1 MWAIAHDLLALGQVT
16 SEDERSS
23 KKPNV
28 GLPVQTPARSW
39 GLCPFARW
47 CSVEGYDGRTRVV
60 AWLGCPLVCS
70 DTVGVTASNY
80 LSRTVF
86 YKQSAGGFLCNTIPI
101 DFSKNAAVWKMCI
114 MYNKFSP
121 VVTYKRVSPFYHFWN
136 TVLTAWGK
144 EEGKK
149 QGGKRVKAAL
159 QAAPEN
165 YHHILPSCS
174 WLLRGRKSI
183 FASPCC
189 PAAPYCRTWEQPQCR
204 HQSQPAP
211 PLEIGVLQ
219 WVQQFLSPRSSFA
232 VVASLLIL

>member
-16 SEDERSS
+16 SEEKRSS
-23 KKPNV
+23 EKPNV
-28 GLPVQTPARSW
+28 GLPVQTPTRSW

-47 CSVEGYDGRTRVV
+47 CSVGGYDGRTRVV

-136 TVLTAWGK
+136 TVLTAWREGGREKARRKKGK
-144 EEGKK
+144 SSLAGSTRKLPPHFAKLFLALEGKK
-149 QGGKRVKAAL
+149 KHFCFSLLSSHSILQDMRAASV
-159 QAAPEN
+159 QAPE
-165 YHHILPSCS
+165 P
-174 WLLRGRKSI
+174 
-183 FASPCC
+183 ASTALGDRC
-189 PAAPYCRTWEQPQCR
+189 PPVSAAI
-204 HQSQPAP
+204 S
-211 PLEIGVLQ
+211 
-219 WVQQFLSPRSSFA
+219 LS
-232 VVASLLIL
+232 